1 MRFNVYTFVKIAFLI
16 LTGAALLLLSAVY
29 EHGTTELSRALVKD
43 YSDVPEMIE
52 HLIAGALVAV
62 AGAWAIDFAAGRNT

>member
-29 EHGTTELSRALVKD
+29 ERGTTELSRALVKD
-43 YSDVPEMIE
+43 YGDVPEMIE